1 MTLSPAASPVSVRAA
16 PRCRH
21 CGAPVPSEAEFC
33 CAGCAY
39 VYRLIHEQGLQSYYE
54 LKDDVTAPA
63 DTALLPARDYGWLAA
78 AQTEAE
84 AEAARERRAPELVL
98 DVQGISCAGCVWLI
112 DRLFHRQP
120 GAGRIEINAPAGRMR
135 LKWEPPAED
144 ASGTGGAGPRF
155 DATAFARALQSFNY
169 LVAPA
174 SGERADGDADAARPL
189 VRRIGVCAAI
199 AMNTMLFSLPGYFG
213 MDGSFAYARLF
224 GTLAMAL
231 GTLSLLAGGGY
242 FIGRALRSLAAG
254 VMSID
259 LPIALGVAGAYAG
272 SLAGWLL
279 GEERFVY
286 FDFVST
292 FILLMLV
299 GRWAQVAAVERNR
312 RRLLGRQPA
321 APLIRV
327 RGADGGESDRPPS
340 SLRAG
345 QVFTVGAGQTVPVD
359 ARLLTPFA
367 SASLAWINGEAE
379 PREFRAGQIV
389 PAGAANLGRD
399 PLELRAA
406 QDWRDSLLERLL
418 RPVERAEFRNRFFER
433 IVTGYLAGILG
444 LSALG
449 GIFWWLRSGDPLAT
463 GAVVIAVLVV
473 SCPCAIGLSF
483 PLADEMAAV
492 ALRRRGVFVRTSD
505 LWPRI
510 ARIGAIIFDKTG
522 TLTLETPVLLNP
534 GALDALDAGARRA
547 LLTLARD
554 NRHPVARCLH
564 EAMLLR
570 GWSDALDA
578 EVTEEIGRGARAG
591 GWFLGREEAAG
602 SASPDK
608 APAPP
613 GGAAT
618 VLAREGRVAARFH
631 FADKPRADARDE
643 IAALRARGLEIAI
656 LSGDHPGKVAA
667 LAAGLGIGAD
677 AALGGL
683 SPEAKAAWLARR
695 EQEGRAPG
703 RASGALMLGDGANDS
718 LAFDQAL
725 CRGTPV
731 VHRGVLEQKADF
743 YYLGRGIG
751 GIRALFEVNDA
762 RRRAQ
767 TWLLVFSVAYNLTA
781 VSLALAGHMSP
792 LLAAVLMPASS
803 LSTLAIVG
811 VAMRQ
816 TAGGAPS

>member
-1 MTLSPAASPVSVRAA
+1 VPAES
-16 PRCRH
+16 
-21 CGAPVPSEAEFC
+21 GFC

-63 DTALLPARDYGWLAA
+63 DTALLPVRDYDWLAA
-78 AQTEAE
+78 AQAE
-84 AEAARERRAPELVL
+84 AEQDAARGSHAPELAL

-120 GAGRIEINAPAGRMR
+120 GAGRIEINAPAGQMR
-135 LKWEPPAED
+135 LKWEPPAAE
-144 ASGTGGAGPRF
+144 ASAAPPPGAAASAAAGQPGKRGQRF
-155 DATAFARALQSFNY
+155 DAAAFARVLQSFNY

-174 SGERADGDADAARPL
+174 SGERADDAAAHPDAARPL

-199 AMNTMLFSLPGYFG
+199 AMNTMLFSLPVYFG
-213 MDGSFAYARLF
+213 MDDSFAYARLF

-242 FIGRALRSLAAG
+242 FIGRAARSLAAG

-259 LPIALGVAGAYAG
+259 LPVALGVAGAYAG

-321 APLIRV
+321 PPRIRV
-327 RGADGGESDRPPS
+327 RDADGGESDRPPS

-345 QVFTVGAGQTVPVD
+345 QVFTIGAGQTVPVN
-359 ARLLTPFA
+359 ARLLSPLA
-367 SASLAWINGEAE
+367 SVSLAWINGEAA
-379 PREFRAGQIV
+379 PREFRAGQVV
-389 PAGAANLGRD
+389 PAGAASLGRA

-418 RPVERAEFRNRFFER
+418 RPAERAEFRNRFFER
-433 IVTGYLAGILG
+433 IVTGYLAGILA
-444 LSALG
+444 LSLLG
-449 GIFWWLRSGDPLAT
+449 GIVWWLRSGDLFAT

-483 PLADEMAAV
+483 PLADDLAAV
-492 ALRRRGVFVRTSD
+492 ALRRRGVFVRVAD

-510 ARIGAIIFDKTG
+510 ARVGAIIFDKTG

-534 GALDALDAGARRA
+534 GALDALDAEARHA
-547 LLTLARD
+547 LLALARD
-554 NRHPVARCLH
+554 NQHPVSRCLH

-570 GWSDALDA
+570 GWSAAPDT
-578 EVTEEIGRGARAG
+578 EVSEEIGRGVRAG
-591 GWFLGREEAAG
+591 EWFLGREDAAG
-602 SASPDK
+602 QSPDG
-608 APAPP
+608 APP
-613 GGAAT
+613 AGEKAADAAT
-618 VLAREGRVAARFH
+618 ILARGGRVAARFY
-631 FADKPRADARDE
+631 FADRPRDGARDE
-643 IAALRARGLEIAI
+643 IRALQARGLRVAI
-656 LSGDHPGKVAA
+656 LSGDHPAKVAA
-667 LAAGLGIGAD
+667 LAAGLGLAGD
-677 AALGGL
+677 AAHGGL
-683 SPEAKAAWLARR
+683 SPDAKARWLAA
-695 EQEGRAPG
+695 RAAAAG
-703 RASGALMLGDGANDS
+703 TLMLGDGANDS

-751 GIRALFEVNDA
+751 GIRALFETNDA

-767 TWLLVFSVAYNLTA
+767 RWLLIFSVAYNITA
-781 VSLALAGHMSP
+781 VSLALAGRMSP

-811 VAMRQ
+811 AAMRRVR
-816 TAGGAPS
+816 GA